1 MFPYN
6 AASGGGPCM
15 QDIRSA
21 AKLLS
26 EARHSRYQEQQTA
39 GGGWRYVLVVVDGT
53 WRQAKEMYKASPLT
67 HVDNVV
73 LLKYIIWR
81 GCNCTDANAPKLLF
95 VQELRTWL
103 PASVKAVHLPLVT
116 AVDGPAAQDYLIRS
130 QPDAICMSTME
141 AAARLG
147 SSCPNSNPDLVISV

>member
-6 AASGGGPCM
+6 AASGGACV

-21 AKLLS
+21 AELLS
-26 EARHSRYQEQQTA
+26 EARHSRRQEQHTA

-67 HVDNVV
+67 RVDSVV
-73 LLKYIIWR
+73 LLQYITWR
-81 GCNCTDANAPKLLF
+81 GCYRTDANAPKLLI

-116 AVDGPAAQDYLIRS
+116 DADGPAAQDYLIRS
-130 QPDAICMSTME
+130 QPDAACMSTME

-147 SSCPNSNPDLVISV
+147 SSPVQTLVLIW